1 MNPFHVSKEQVIE
14 KNIAALG
21 SSSMKKLSNE
31 EVIALGQYLGSAPLL
46 DTIPCF
52 QRVRIHGSVYHS
64 FSYKRVTAH
73 NSYTTLYQDSVL
85 NHAINDLLIG
95 QVEFYFQ
102 YQLPCTNS
110 ISCLNNCVCPV
121 QNLALVCDFPK
132 IPGFKVQ
139 ITAAHLPKLKSLKV
153 IPISTIQ
160 EKLVFMHFK
169 GEATAFV
176 SPFPNRVES
185 D

>member
-52 QRVRIHGSVYHS
+52 QRVRIRGSVYHS
-64 FSYKRVTAH
+64 FSYKRVTTR
-73 NSYTTLYQDSVL
+73 NSYTVLYQDSDL
-85 NHAINDLLIG
+85 NHAINDQLIG

-102 YQLPCTNS
+102 YQLPYTNS
-110 ISCLNNCVCPV
+110 ILCLDNCVCPV
-121 QNLALVCDFPK
+121 QNLALVRDFPIK
-132 IPGFKVQ
+132 DPRFQ
-139 ITAAHLPKLKSLKV
+139 I
-153 IPISTIQ
+153 
-160 EKLVFMHFK
+160 
-169 GEATAFV
+169 
-176 SPFPNRVES
+176 
-185 D
+185 